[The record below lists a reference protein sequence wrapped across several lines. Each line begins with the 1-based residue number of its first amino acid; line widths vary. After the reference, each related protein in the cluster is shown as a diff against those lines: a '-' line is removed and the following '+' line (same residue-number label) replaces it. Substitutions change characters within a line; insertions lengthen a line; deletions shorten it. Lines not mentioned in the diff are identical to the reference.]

1 MSAIISI
8 LLLITYLSICYQD
21 FKAREVY
28 LFTYAILYGIFL
40 IAVLTN
46 RFPLNIDFIIIN
58 TCIWIAVICLLLMY
72 YILRYQDT
80 TVIRL
85 KASVGW
91 GDILMLPAFIVCF
104 SPGNLIV
111 VFVLSL
117 VLSLIFYLISNSRSS
132 RVKTIPL
139 AGIQSLILS
148 ILLCADFLGFLK
160 MQVDYFP
167 IF

>member
-1 MSAIISI
+1 MSVLFPI
-8 LLLITYLSICYQD
+8 LLLIIYLSICYQD

-28 LFTYAILYGIFL
+28 LLTYTVLYGVFL
-40 IAVLTN
+40 IAILTN
-46 RFPLNIDFIIIN
+46 RFALNIDFIIIN
-58 TCIWIAVICLLLMY
+58 TCILAAVICLLLMY
-72 YILRYQDT
+72 YILRYHDA

-91 GDILMLPAFIVCF
+91 GDVLMLPAFIVCF
-104 SPGNLIV
+104 SPGNLIL
-111 VFVLSL
+111 VFILSL
-117 VLSLIFYLISNSRSS
+117 VLSLIFYVVSNSRSS

-139 AGIQSLILS
+139 AGIQSLVLS
-148 ILLCADFLGFLK
+148 VLLCADFFGLLK

>member
-1 MSAIISI
+1 MSVLFPI
-8 LLLITYLSICYQD
+8 LLLIAYLSICYQD

-28 LFTYAILYGIFL
+28 LLTYAVLYGVFL
-40 IAVLTN
+40 ISILSN
-46 RFPLNIDFIIIN
+46 RFALNIDFVIIN
-58 TCIWIAVICLLLMY
+58 TCILVAVICLLLVY

-91 GDILMLPAFIVCF
+91 GDVLMLPAFIVCF

-111 VFVLSL
+111 VFIFSL
-117 VLSLIFYLISNSRSS
+117 VLSLAFYVVSNSRSS

-139 AGIQSLILS
+139 AGIQALVLS
-148 ILLCADFLGFLK
+148 VLLSADFLGFLK

>member
-1 MSAIISI
+1 MSVLFPI
-8 LLLITYLSICYQD
+8 LLLIIYLSICYQD

-28 LFTYAILYGIFL
+28 LLTYTVLYGVFL
-40 IAVLTN
+40 IAILTN
-46 RFPLNIDFIIIN
+46 RFALNIDFIIIN
-58 TCIWIAVICLLLMY
+58 TCILAAVICLLLMY
-72 YILRYQDT
+72 YILRYQDA

-91 GDILMLPAFIVCF
+91 GDVLMLPAFIVCF
-104 SPGNLIV
+104 SPGNLIL

-117 VLSLIFYLISNSRSS
+117 VLSLIFYVVSNSRSS

-139 AGIQSLILS
+139 AGIQALVLS
-148 ILLCADFLGFLK
+148 VLLCADFFGLLK

>member
-1 MSAIISI
+1 MSVLFSI

-28 LFTYAILYGIFL
+28 LLTYAVLYGIFL
-40 IAVLTN
+40 IAKLSN
-46 RFPLNIDFIIIN
+46 RFALNIDFIIID
-58 TCIWIAVICLLLMY
+58 TCILVAVICLLLMY
-72 YILRYQDT
+72 YLLRYQDA

-91 GDILMLPAFIVCF
+91 GDVLMLPAFIICF

-117 VLSLIFYLISNSRSS
+117 ILSLIFYLISNSRSS
-132 RVKTIPL
+132 RAKTIPL
-139 AGIQSLILS
+139 AGIQSLVLS
-148 ILLCADFLGFLK
+148 ILLCADFFGLLK

>member
-1 MSAIISI
+1 MSAIVPI
-8 LLLITYLSICYQD
+8 LLLVTYLSICYQD
-21 FKAREVY
+21 FKAGEVY
-28 LFTYAILYGIFL
+28 LITYAILYSLFL
-40 IAVLTN
+40 LAVLTN
-46 RFPLNIDFIIIN
+46 RIFLNTDFIIIN
-58 TCIWIAVICLLLMY
+58 TCIWVAVICLLLMY
-72 YILRYQDT
+72 YILRYQNA

-91 GDILMLPAFIVCF
+91 GDVLMLPAFIVCF

-117 VLSLIFYLISNSRSS
+117 VLSLIFYAVSNSRSS
-132 RVKTIPL
+132 HIKTIPL
-139 AGIQSLILS
+139 AGIQALVLS
-148 ILLCADFLGFLK
+148 VLMCADFLGFLK